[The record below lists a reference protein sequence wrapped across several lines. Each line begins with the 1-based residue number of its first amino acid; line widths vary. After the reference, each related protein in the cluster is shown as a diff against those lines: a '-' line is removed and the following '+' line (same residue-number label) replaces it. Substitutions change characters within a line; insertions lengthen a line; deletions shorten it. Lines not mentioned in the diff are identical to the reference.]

1 MDVQKLIALATIVE
15 AGSMTR
21 AAEQL
26 GYSQAGLTYMMNSLE
41 NELGLCLLDRGYSGV
56 RLSES
61 GRQLMPEIRRFLR
74 SYDSLDAAIRSCKQ
88 AQNSTLRIAAVD
100 TVSQRWL
107 PETIARLRAE
117 YPHVRVSVVS
127 ESPLV
132 INNWMKD
139 GSVDLAVT
147 NRAWTSKELGW
158 VSVFKDLFRGVFP
171 TGSIKGDSVPLERFS
186 GEAVIM
192 PDYGQNVDVPRIFK
206 KHHIDVAYAD
216 DRMGNRSVLAAVAAG
231 LGVTIM
237 PQLELDYYAVQNVVT
252 LPLEPRQYREMGVA
266 TPRGGQPAPIAQ
278 EFVRYLKQVVKKIEK
293 PPVNPEEA

>member
-107 PETIARLRAE
+107 PEVIARLREE

-132 INNWMKD
+132 INNWLKD

-147 NRAWTSKELGW
+147 DRAWTSRELGW
-158 VSVFKDLFRGVFP
+158 VSIFKDPFRGVFP
-171 TGSIKGDSVPLERFS
+171 PGSVMGDAVPLERFS
-186 GEAVIM
+186 AEAVIL
-192 PDYGQNVDVPRIFK
+192 PDYRQNVDVLRIFK
-206 KHHIDVAYAD
+206 ESHVDVTYTD

-237 PQLELDYYAVQNVVT
+237 PQLELDYYAVQNVAI
-252 LPLEPRQYREMGVA
+252 LPLEPNQHRELGVA
-266 TPRGGQPAPIAQ
+266 TPRGGQPAPMAQ
-278 EFVRYLKQVVKKIEK
+278 EFIRYLKQVVKKVEK
-293 PPVNPEEA
+293 PPVSPEEA

>member
-1 MDVQKLIALATIVE
+1 MDIQKLIALATIVE

-61 GRQLMPEIRRFLR
+61 GRQLMPEIRRFLC

-107 PETIARLRAE
+107 PEVIARLREE

-132 INNWMKD
+132 INNWLKD

-147 NRAWTSKELGW
+147 DRAWTSRELGW
-158 VSVFKDLFRGVFP
+158 VSVFKDPFRGVFP
-171 TGSIKGDSVPLERFS
+171 PGSVMGDAVPLERFNA
-186 GEAVIM
+186 EAVIL
-192 PDYGQNVDVPRIFK
+192 PDYRQNVDVLRIFK
-206 KHHIDVAYAD
+206 ESHVDVTYTD

-237 PQLELDYYAVQNVVT
+237 PQLELDYYAVHNVT
-252 LPLEPRQYREMGVA
+252 ILPLEPNQYRELGVA
-266 TPRGGQPAPIAQ
+266 TPRGGQPDPIAQ
-278 EFVRYLKQVVKKIEK
+278 EFVRYLKQVVKKVEK
-293 PPVNPEEA
+293 SLTTTEE

>member
-1 MDVQKLIALATIVE
+1 
-15 AGSMTR
+15 MTR

-107 PETIARLRAE
+107 PEVIARLREE

-132 INNWMKD
+132 INNWLKD

-147 NRAWTSKELGW
+147 DRAWTSRELGW
-158 VSVFKDLFRGVFP
+158 VSIFKDPFRGVFP
-171 TGSIKGDSVPLERFS
+171 PGSVMGDAVPLERFS
-186 GEAVIM
+186 AEAVIL
-192 PDYGQNVDVPRIFK
+192 PDYRQNVDVLRIFK
-206 KHHIDVAYAD
+206 ESHVDVTYTD

-237 PQLELDYYAVQNVVT
+237 PQLELDYYAVQNVAI
-252 LPLEPRQYREMGVA
+252 LPLEPNQHRELGVA
-266 TPRGGQPAPIAQ
+266 TPRGGQPDPIAQ
-278 EFVRYLKQVVKKIEK
+278 EFVRYLKQVVKKAEK
-293 PPVNPEEA
+293 P

>member
-1 MDVQKLIALATIVE
+1 MDIQKLIALATIVE

-107 PETIARLRAE
+107 PEVIARLREE

-132 INNWMKD
+132 INNWLKD

-147 NRAWTSKELGW
+147 DRAWTSRELGW
-158 VSVFKDLFRGVFP
+158 VSVFKDPFRGVFP
-171 TGSIKGDSVPLERFS
+171 PGSVMGDAVPLERFNA
-186 GEAVIM
+186 EAVIL
-192 PDYGQNVDVPRIFK
+192 PDYRQNVDVLRIFK
-206 KHHIDVAYAD
+206 ESHVDVTYTD

-237 PQLELDYYAVQNVVT
+237 PQLELDYYAVHNVT
-252 LPLEPRQYREMGVA
+252 ILPLEPNQYRELGVA
-266 TPRGGQPAPIAQ
+266 TPRGGQPDPIAQ
-278 EFVRYLKQVVKKIEK
+278 EFVRYLKQVVKKVEK
-293 PPVNPEEA
+293 SLTTTEE

>member
-74 SYDSLDAAIRSCKQ
+74 SYDSLDAAINSCKQ
-88 AQNSTLRIAAVD
+88 AQSSTLRIAAID
-100 TVSQRWL
+100 SVSQRWL
-107 PETIARLRAE
+107 PEVIARLRAE
-117 YPHVRVSVVS
+117 YPHTHISVTS
-127 ESPLV
+127 GSPTI

-139 GSVDLAVT
+139 GVVDLAVT
-147 NRAWTSKELGW
+147 DRVWTNKDFGW
-158 VSVFKDLFRGVFP
+158 VSIFKDPFRGVFP
-171 TGSIKGDSVPLERFS
+171 QNSLMGESVPLEHFA
-186 GEAVIM
+186 GESVIL
-192 PDYGQNVDVPRIFK
+192 PNYGQNADIPQIFK
-206 KHHIDVAYAD
+206 KHHVNVAYTD
-216 DRMGNRSVLAAVAAG
+216 DRMASRSVLAAVAAG

-237 PQLELDYYAVQNVVT
+237 AQLELDYYAAQSVT
-252 LPLEPRQYREMGVA
+252 VLPLEPAQYREIGVA
-266 TPRGGQPAPIAQ
+266 TPRDGKMTVVVR
-278 EFVRYLKQVVKKIEK
+278 EFIRYLKQTVKKKEYPAFI
-293 PPVNPEEA
+293 

>member
-1 MDVQKLIALATIVE
+1 MDVQKLVALAAIVE

-21 AAEQL
+21 AAERL

-41 NELGLCLLDRGYSGV
+41 DEIGLCLLDRSHSGV

-74 SYDSLDAAIRSCKQ
+74 SYDTLDAAIRGYKQ
-88 AQNSTLRIAAVD
+88 AQSSTLRIAAVD

-107 PETIARLRAE
+107 PEVIARLRTE
-117 YPHVRVSVVS
+117 YPQVRVSVVA

-132 INNWMKD
+132 INNWLKD

-147 NRAWTSKELGW
+147 DRAWTSKELGW
-158 VSVFKDLFRGVFP
+158 VSVFKDPFRGVFP
-171 TGSIKGDSVPLERFS
+171 PGSIMGDAVPLERFS
-186 GEAVIM
+186 AEAVIL
-192 PDYGQNVDVPRIFK
+192 PDYRQNVDVLRMFK
-206 KHHIDVAYAD
+206 EHHIDVTYTD

-237 PQLELDYYAVQNVVT
+237 PQLELDYYAVQNVVA
-252 LPLEPRQYREMGVA
+252 LPLEPNQYREIGVG
-266 TPRGGQPAPIAQ
+266 TPRDRQSTPLIR
-278 EFVRYLKQVVKKIEK
+278 EFIHQLKQVIKKQS
-293 PPVNPEEA
+293 AS

>member
-1 MDVQKLIALATIVE
+1 MDVQKLVALAAIVE

-41 NELGLCLLDRGYSGV
+41 DEIGLCLLDRSHSGV

-61 GRQLMPEIRRFLR
+61 GRLLMPAIRRFLR
-74 SYDSLDAAIRSCKQ
+74 SYDSLHASIQGCKQ
-88 AQNSTLRIAAVD
+88 AQSSVLRIAAVD
-100 TVSQRWL
+100 SVSQRWL
-107 PETIARLRAE
+107 PEAIARLRAV
-117 YPHVRVSVVS
+117 YPHIRVSVAS

-147 NRAWTSKELGW
+147 DRAWTSRELGW
-158 VSVFKDLFRGVFP
+158 VSVFKDPFRGVFP
-171 TGSIKGDSVPLERFS
+171 AGSIRGDAVPLERFS
-186 GEAVIM
+186 AEAVIL
-192 PDYGQNVDVPRIFK
+192 PDYRQNVDIPRMFK
-206 KHHIDVAYAD
+206 KHHVDVTYTD

-237 PQLELDYYAVQNVVT
+237 PQLELDYYAVQNVT
-252 LPLEPRQYREMGVA
+252 ALPLEPPQYRELGVA
-266 TPRGGQPAPIAQ
+266 TPRGGQSSPITQ
-278 EFVRYLKQVVKKIEK
+278 EFIRHLKQVVKKTE
-293 PPVNPEEA
+293 PWS